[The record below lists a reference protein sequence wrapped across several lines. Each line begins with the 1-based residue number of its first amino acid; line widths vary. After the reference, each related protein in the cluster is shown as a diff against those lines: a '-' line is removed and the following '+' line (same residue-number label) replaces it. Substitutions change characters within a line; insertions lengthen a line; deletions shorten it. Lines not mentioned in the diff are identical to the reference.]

1 MRALGYNIKH
11 ITVTNVSSTLLI
23 ESIIM
28 AKGKRYGT
36 YRKSGGAS
44 QPESAAAKFKST
56 IIGLEHKVFT
66 IGTAKDAAAF
76 EETKTSI
83 ARYVGTQSW
92 RGSAAASSALE
103 TLTEPS
109 IILKVRPKLEK
120 EGDIE
125 LFKLDTAIWLEDMKE
140 HRVESTAWKENKS
153 RMYNI
158 VLCQCPKDLDTQLQ
172 SLSTW
177 STINLEKD
185 VVGLLK
191 LIRDVTHKHDETQQG
206 TMALVE
212 SDMRL
217 YLTHM
222 KPDEDPNDFMEIFKT
237 MAETINVHGGQA
249 GLHPRLLEEHK
260 ERLLK
265 EMGRSESDLNSG
277 ETDALGVAAVDASCE
292 EYLSC
297 LFIRVSDNTRFKGL
311 KEALDNQ
318 FLLDKSAYPQEL
330 SEALK
335 LLKNFKVS
343 GGSGAA
349 NRAQQPETAV
359 PSAGLAFAQASDQ
372 CFACG
377 GKGHHA
383 SECPNTSPDKIDA
396 VYAARKEMLA
406 KKHKAFLAA
415 KEQKATSGVAQLNAA
430 SSTQSQGSEL
440 KDKYHGD
447 QDYMDY
453 QQAMGLL
460 SEEIGMVQVGNIGSG
475 TNFLLPGESGAN
487 KTVSFADV
495 VKKGIPKTGQRVAGR
510 VTLDP
515 HKLYL
520 DSCAT

>member
-1 MRALGYNIKH
+1 MRALGYNNKH

-36 YRKSGGAS
+36 YRKSGGTS
-44 QPESAAAKFKST
+44 QSESAEAKFKST

-76 EETKTSI
+76 EDTKTSI

-103 TLTEPS
+103 TLPEPS
-109 IILKVRPKLEK
+109 IILKVRPKLETG
-120 EGDIE
+120 GDIE
-125 LFKLDTAIWLEDMKE
+125 LYKLDTAIWLEDMKE

-177 STINLEKD
+177 SSINSDKD

-212 SDMRL
+212 SDMHL

-222 KPDEDPNDFMEIFKT
+222 KSDEDPNDFMEIFKT

-249 GLHPRLLEEHK
+249 GLHPRLLSEHK
-260 ERLLK
+260 VRILAEQGK
-265 EMGRSESDLNSG
+265 VEKDLNPD
-277 ETDALGVAAVDASCE
+277 EREALARAAMDASCE

-318 FLLDKSAYPQEL
+318 FLLDKSAYPREL

-343 GGSGAA
+343 GGSNAN

-359 PSAGLAFAQASDQ
+359 PSAGLAFVQASDQ

-383 SECPNTSPDKIDA
+383 SDCPNTSPDKIDA

-415 KEQKATSGVAQLNAA
+415 KEKKATSGVVQVNAA
-430 SSTQSQGSEL
+430 SSSQSQVSEL
-440 KDKYHGD
+440 TDKYHGD

-460 SEEIGMVQVGNIGSG
+460 TEEIGMVQVGNIVSG
-475 TNFLLPGESGAN
+475 TNFLSPGEPGIK

-495 VKKGIPKTGQRVAGR
+495 VKKGLRWLLLLRGTRALEVRSKSARS
-510 VTLDP
+510 
-515 HKLYL
+515 
-520 DSCAT
+520 DST